1 MRTLIVNFKNYPE
14 VLGDGSVRLA
24 LAIRRVSETVKV
36 EAIAAPPTPMISLV
50 ASKAKVQVYSQDVA
64 STRGD
69 RTTGEV
75 LPEAVRAAGAS
86 GTILN
91 HSESRKAPAELQKLV
106 PRLLSMGMGVCLCA
120 QTSSEASKLALL
132 GPRYIAVEPPELIGS
147 GVAVSKAKPEL
158 IERTVA
164 AVRRTGF
171 GGKVLCGAGIVSGED
186 VSKAVELGAD
196 GVLVASSV
204 VKAGDWES
212 KVRELARSLS

>member
-14 VLGDGSVRLA
+14 VLGDGSVRLG
-24 LAIRRVSETVKV
+24 LAIGRVAETVKV

-64 STRGD
+64 SIQGD

-91 HSESRKAPAELQKLV
+91 HSESRKAPAELKRLV

-120 QTSSEASKLALL
+120 QTSSEASQLALL
-132 GPRYIAVEPPELIGS
+132 RPSYVAVEPPELIGS
-147 GVAVSKAKPEL
+147 GIAVSEARPEL

-164 AVRRTGF
+164 AVKRTGF
-171 GGKVLCGAGIVSGED
+171 RGKVLCGAGIVSGED
-186 VSKAVELGAD
+186 VSRAVELGAD